1 MIRFYL
7 GWDQHVKLAVV
18 SGLVEMGAMDEN
30 SVVDAGSRGE
40 IPLAEFMALPDGVHN
55 GWVLLHP
62 ELEEQAIALHD
73 QLYKV
78 LWPDQDPSSSS
89 RQAGI
94 LATDYERISNARS
107 TTP

>member
-7 GWDQHVKLAVV
+7 GWDQHVKLAAV
-18 SGLVEMGAMDEN
+18 SGLVEIGAMDEN
-30 SVVDAGSRGE
+30 SVVNAGIEGGM
-40 IPLAEFMALPDGVHN
+40 PMPKFLALPDKTTN

-62 ELEEQAIALHD
+62 ELGEQALALHD

-78 LWPDQDPSSSS
+78 LWPDRNPAVGG
-89 RQAGI
+89 RQAG
-94 LATDYERISNARS
+94 LLPSDYERISNARS